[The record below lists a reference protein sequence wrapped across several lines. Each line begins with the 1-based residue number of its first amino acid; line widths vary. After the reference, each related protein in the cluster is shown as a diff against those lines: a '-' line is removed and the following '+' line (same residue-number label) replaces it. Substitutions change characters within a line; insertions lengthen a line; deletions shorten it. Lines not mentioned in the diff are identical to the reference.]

1 MDEDAAHRSGAGA
14 VSRRRIGGLAAAVSL
29 ILLAPGAFAQTV
41 SLSARSRPVS
51 IAVVGDSLANDL
63 ARGME
68 ALYGHRGDIR
78 IIKHTRFAT
87 GLVRTDYFDWQD
99 SIRALLGRSNP
110 DVVVVLIGGNDH
122 QQIRTDEARFD
133 PLSEEWVA
141 EYSRRV
147 ATFMTPLR
155 KERAKIYWI
164 GLPAVRSPSLSRSY
178 QLMNIIYRREAKRHG
193 FKYVS
198 VWEAFL
204 DRNGAYSSFGQSLN
218 GVKRQLREND
228 GMHFTEPGRIAL
240 AMYVSRAAGIR

>member
-1 MDEDAAHRSGAGA
+1 MDEETGGGRRLRS
-14 VSRRRIGGLAAAVSL
+14 VTRRSIGGLVAAAAL
-29 ILLAPGAFAQTV
+29 TFLAPDTRADAL

-68 ALYGHRGDIR
+68 ALYGERGNIR

-87 GLVRTDYFDWQD
+87 GLVRTDYFDWQE
-99 SIRALLGRSNP
+99 SIRSLLGQTNP
-110 DVVVVLIGGNDH
+110 DIVVVLIGGNDH
-122 QQIRTDEARFD
+122 QQIRTDTARFD
-133 PLSEEWVA
+133 PFSKEWVG
-141 EYSRRV
+141 EYSRRL

-155 KERAKIYWI
+155 RERAKIYWI

-178 QLMNIIYRREAKRHG
+178 QLMNSIYRREAQRHG

-198 VWEAFL
+198 IWDDFL
-204 DRNGAYSSFGQSLN
+204 DRGAYSSFGQSLR

-228 GMHFTEPGRIAL
+228 GMHFTEAGRIVL
-240 AMYVSRAAGIR
+240 AARVSRSIGLR

>member
-1 MDEDAAHRSGAGA
+1 MDEDAGRKGLLGCL
-14 VSRRRIGGLAAAVSL
+14 SRRSIGGVAAVASL
-29 ILLAPGAFAQTV
+29 LLVASDAFSHTE
-41 SLSARSRPVS
+41 SFSARSRPVS

-68 ALYGHRGDIR
+68 ALYGDRDRIR

-99 SIRALLGRSNP
+99 SIRRLLAHSNP
-110 DVVVVLIGGNDH
+110 DIVVVLIGGNDH
-122 QQIRTDEARFD
+122 QQIRTDTARFD
-133 PLSEEWVA
+133 PFSKEWVA

-147 ATFMTPLR
+147 ATFMAPLR

-178 QLMNIIYRREAKRHG
+178 QMMNVIYRKEAQRRG

-198 VWEAFL
+198 TWDAFL
-204 DRNGAYSSFGQSLN
+204 DRTGAYSSFGQSLS

-240 AMYVSRAAGIR
+240 AAHVARAAGIR